1 MLELLGTIF
10 GGGATGLIGSTV
22 GRFIGIWESKQ
33 KTKQLQIELQH
44 EILLQ
49 KLNIEARSNEL
60 ESEERIAESVASS
73 QMMNASYSHDTGY
86 GTSFLRWV
94 RPLLTIMLIGLTS
107 AVYWTSENVDTKDK
121 IALQVV
127 YLTIT
132 AVSWWF
138 ADRSGKNRN

>member
-1 MLELLGTIF
+1 MLEILGTIF

-33 KTKQLQIELQH
+33 KTNQLRLELQH
-44 EILLQ
+44 ELLLQ
-49 KLNIEARSNEL
+49 KLSIEARSNEL

-73 QMMNASYSHDTGY
+73 EMMSASYSHDTGY
-86 GTSFLRWV
+86 GYSWLRWV
-94 RPLLTIMLIGLTS
+94 RPALTVMLIGLTS
-107 AVYWTSENVDTKDK
+107 AVYWTSQNADTKDK

-138 ADRSGKNRN
+138 ADRSGKNRS